1 MARLEIELGAVNAD
15 LKRVLRESK
24 IELSNF
30 SKGLNFDTKGGRKLN
45 DTLTTTKKL
54 LSDITSSARQAST
67 ALSGLNKND
76 LRASILQQ
84 RQATESARAATA
96 EYRAETARLTAE
108 LRQQNLATG
117 QARTE
122 AQNYRT
128 ESARL
133 GAQMAALRA
142 ETMRNRGSITA
153 ASGSYREAQQRLT
166 ALGRSIREARDG
178 FRSTSP
184 IIQAQIREYR
194 ALNDRLQNFDSVMGN
209 NQRRV
214 GNYER
219 ALRGLGSTIGSF
231 LGVTAFLAA
240 ARSVIN
246 SNSEISDSLADVR
259 RTAGLTEKEVGGLTS
274 TLKDL
279 NTRSSLAELL
289 DISVIGGQLGIA
301 KDQLAGFTESIDQ
314 LAVTLKGEL
323 QGGAEGVAKSL
334 GVLDNVFG
342 VTAANGGDVRKAYNQ
357 IGSAILGLGQ
367 SGLATGDFL
376 ADFGERVGG
385 LAKQAGIAL
394 PILLSYGAVLQENGV
409 SAEVAGTAFKRLLS
423 ALSSNSAGFLK
434 VAQLADSN
442 LTLKEF
448 NTIINTDT
456 KKALELFF
464 NGLKEGGSST
474 VAFNSILKSL
484 KLSGAGVS
492 QVIAAIS
499 NNQEDLNVHIKEAT
513 KDFEDATKSAEQFRL
528 KNENLAASLS
538 KLGNALTN
546 ISANPDSNL
555 GKFFKNFIDSFT
567 GGIKVVD
574 ILAGKIA
581 RLGDVIGELNDQ
593 RLVEQNEG
601 NIIGVSKEYQREIDE
616 AKARIALRKKTAI
629 DLIKAGNT
637 SDALKVGGKLNRD
650 AILDIQ
656 AESNSNTILAKTI
669 DRVALE
675 EKKLGEIRKQ
685 YSSAKAGSARDE
697 IGKRLI
703 AQRELIRLLKI
714 EAERLKPRS
723 NAETPEGFTKGTK
736 TKVVELKDIVGE
748 LNKALELT
756 EVQFLDTF
764 GDRNQGKIAAY
775 QSAINAATNAF
786 GRQSD
791 AVKDLQ
797 KEQLKLYQLPSIAS
811 NISANTGIQNPA
823 LDSEGKSKLEV
834 DLRTK
839 QKPESL
845 INKEAQ
851 EEAKIFKRELS
862 RTVARF
868 SEDLYQSLI
877 DINTKGYKNFGE
889 GLAGVAGDLAKSLTD
904 SIGNVFMTAF
914 SNQLTNVFEKAI
926 GNLSAGEQAM
936 AGAAVLLGSV
946 VSGLFPKTSSGGQA
960 LGGALKGAG
969 TGAVIGSAIP
979 GIGTVLGAIGGGII
993 GALGGLFGAKK
1004 ARKEEARRQAELEEQ
1019 KKQTALLER
1028 ANALAYT
1035 ASITGRKTV
1044 NGIVTGVEVNE
1055 FGQITTKISG
1065 NDIQLVLERANRSR
1079 QRGV

>member
-30 SKGLNFDTKGGRKLN
+30 SKGLDFKTAGVNKLN
-45 DTLTTTKKL
+45 TDLGKTKQLLT
-54 LSDITSSARQAST
+54 DITGLANRARTSLGGTVNST
-67 ALSGLNKND
+67 A
-76 LRASILQQ
+76 IQQ
-84 RQATESARAATA
+84 ERIA
-96 EYRAETARLTAE
+96 
-108 LRQQNLATG
+108 LA

-142 ETMRNRGSITA
+142 ETMRNRSSITA
-153 ASGSYREAQQRLT
+153 AAGSYREAQQRLT
-166 ALGRSIREARDG
+166 ALGRSIREAENG
-178 FRSTSP
+178 FRSTNP
-184 IIQAQIREYR
+184 AIQSQIREYR
-194 ALNDRLQNFDSVMGN
+194 NLNRQLQDFDSTMGN

-214 GNYER
+214 GNYQR
-219 ALRGLGSTIGSF
+219 ALQGLGSTIGSF
-231 LGVTAFLAA
+231 LGVTALIAA
-240 ARSVIN
+240 GKAVIDNNAR
-246 SNSEISDSLADVR
+246 ISDSLADVR
-259 RTAGLTEKEVGGLTS
+259 RTAGLTSKEADQLTTSLKALGTRTGLN
-274 TLKDL
+274 DL
-279 NTRSSLAELL
+279 LGIAT
-289 DISVIGGQLGIA
+289 IGGQLGIA
-301 KDQLAGFTESIDQ
+301 KDQLAGFTEAIDQ
-314 LAVTLKGEL
+314 LAVTLSGEL
-323 QGGAEGVAKSL
+323 QGGAEGIAKSL
-334 GVLDNVFG
+334 GVLDNVFEVSAG
-342 VTAANGGDVRKAYNQ
+342 NAGNVNKAYNQ

-385 LAKQAGIAL
+385 LAKQAGISL
-394 PILLSYGAVLQENGV
+394 PVLLSYGAVLQENGV

-464 NGLKEGGSST
+464 KGLKEGGSST

-492 QVIAAIS
+492 QVVAALS
-499 NNQEDLNVHIKEAT
+499 NNQVALNGHIKEAT
-513 KDFEDATKSAEQFRL
+513 GDFNDASKAADQFKI
-528 KNENLAASLS
+528 KNDTLAGSID
-538 KLGNALTN
+538 KLGNTFVN
-546 ISANPDSNL
+546 YTSSGTI
-555 GKFFKNFIDSFT
+555 GRFFKSIIDGLNTSLSEFGKLVNSSSWKEFFSRLANNNGNVFEVNASVASLT
-567 GGIKVVD
+567 KRTNDNQRFLYPQGGSPEQQEKK
-574 ILAGKIA
+574 LAA
-581 RLGDVIGELNDQ
+581 IGQKGFNDY
-593 RLVEQNEG
+593 L
-601 NIIGVSKEYQREIDE
+601 S
-616 AKARIALRKKTAI
+616 ALKKTADESKATLDRFAAGVKSG
-629 DLIKAGNT
+629 DLK
-637 SDALKVGGKLNRD
+637 DLGGKGGIVDFTQTYNK
-650 AILDIQ
+650 
-656 AESNSNTILAKTI
+656 AKTYYE
-669 DRVALE
+669 DLLALQ
-675 EKKLGEIRKQ
+675 KKLGFTPKQ
-685 YSSAKAGSARDE
+685 KDTT
-697 IGKRLI
+697 
-703 AQRELIRLLKI
+703 
-714 EAERLKPRS
+714 RS
-723 NAETPEGFTKGTK
+723 NAETPEGFAKGTK

-764 GDRNQGKIAAY
+764 GERNQGKISAY

-811 NISANTGIQNPA
+811 NISANTGIQNPT

-834 DLRTK
+834 DLKTK

-851 EEAKIFKRELS
+851 EEARMFKKELS

-969 TGAVIGSAIP
+969 TGAVIGSIVP
-979 GIGTVLGAIGGGII
+979 GIGTAIGAVAGGII
-993 GALGGLFGAKK
+993 GAIGGLFGAKK

-1035 ASITGRKTV
+1035 ASIIGRKTV
-1044 NGIVTGVEVNE
+1044 NGVVTGVEVNE
-1055 FGQITTKISG
+1055 FGQITAKVSG
-1065 NDIQLVLERANRSR
+1065 NDLAILLERANRSR